1 MKRKHNAFRPSL
13 FTLSWMLGPTLFF
26 LAVFILWPIFETFR
40 LSLFDWNGLTPTQEF
55 IGFGNY
61 KELISDLIFWR
72 SVKNSFILL
81 GMALIIEIPL
91 GFFLA
96 LMLYT
101 GGKRFKIFRFLYF
114 FPMLLSPVA
123 VGILFKFIF
132 DYNSGALN
140 QIIGILNQ
148 ENLMQDWLG
157 NKEIAIYTIG
167 ILVTW
172 QYTPFYMLLFLAALN
187 NIPTEIEEAAKI
199 DGARGWKMIRHIQIP
214 LVRGAGV
221 IAVILISIG
230 SLRYFDLVWVLTAG
244 GPESSTEVMATYLFQ
259 MAFKS
264 YRVGYASTIATALFI
279 IAFFTAIFVQF
290 STRKIRQE

>member
-1 MKRKHNAFRPSL
+1 
-13 FTLSWMLGPTLFF
+13 MLGPTIVF
-26 LAVFILWPIFETFR
+26 LAVFILWPIAETFR
-40 LSLFDWNGLTPTQEF
+40 LSLFDWNGLTPTQKF
-55 IGFGNY
+55 ISFDNY

-72 SVKNSFILL
+72 SVKNSFVLL
-81 GMALIIEIPL
+81 GIALIIEIPV

-101 GGKRFKIFRFLYF
+101 GGKRLKIFRFLYF

-199 DGARGWKMIRHIQIP
+199 DGARGWSLVRLIQIP

-264 YRVGYASTIATALFI
+264 YRVGYASTIATALFL
-279 IAFFTAIFVQF
+279 IAFLTTILVQF
-290 STRKIRQE
+290 STRKIRKE

>member
-1 MKRKHNAFRPSL
+1 MKKSQNAFRPSL
-13 FTLSWMLGPTLFF
+13 LTLSWMLGPSLIF
-26 LAVFILWPIFETFR
+26 LIVFILWPIGETFR
-40 LSLFDWNGLTPTQEF
+40 LSFFDWNGLTPTQKF
-55 IGFGNY
+55 ISFGNY
-61 KELISDLIFWR
+61 KELLSDSIFWL
-72 SVKNSFILL
+72 SVKNSFVLL
-81 GMALIIEIPL
+81 GIALIIEIPV

-96 LMLYT
+96 LMLYM
-101 GGKRFKIFRFLYF
+101 GGKRLKVFRFLYF

-123 VGILFKFIF
+123 VGILFKNIF

-157 NKEIAIYTIG
+157 NKELAIYTIG
-167 ILVTW
+167 VLITW

-199 DGARGWKMIRHIQIP
+199 DGARGWKLIRFIQIP

-230 SLRYFDLVWVLTAG
+230 SLRYFDLVWVLTTG

-259 MAFKS
+259 VAFKS
-264 YRVGYASTIATALFI
+264 YRVGYASTIATALFV
-279 IAFFTAIFVQF
+279 IAFSATILVQF

>member
-1 MKRKHNAFRPSL
+1 MKKRQNAFRPSIL
-13 FTLSWMLGPTLFF
+13 TLSWMLGPTLVF
-26 LAVFILWPIFETFR
+26 LAVFILWPIAETFR
-40 LSLFDWNGLTPTQEF
+40 LSLFDWNGLTPTQKF
-55 IGFGNY
+55 ISFDNY

-72 SVKNSFILL
+72 SVKNSFVLL
-81 GMALIIEIPL
+81 GIALIIEIPV

-101 GGKRFKIFRFLYF
+101 GGKRLKIFRFLYF

-199 DGARGWKMIRHIQIP
+199 DGARGWSLVRLIQIP

-264 YRVGYASTIATALFI
+264 YRVGYASTIATALFL
-279 IAFFTAIFVQF
+279 IAFLTTILVQF
-290 STRKIRQE
+290 STRKIRKE

>member
-199 DGARGWKMIRHIQIP
+199 DGARGWKMIRQIQIP

>member
-1 MKRKHNAFRPSL
+1 MKRKNNPFRPSL

-61 KELISDLIFWR
+61 KEMISDLIFWR

>member
-199 DGARGWKMIRHIQIP
+199 DGARGWKMIRLIQIP

>member
-26 LAVFILWPIFETFR
+26 LGVFILWPIFETFR

-61 KELISDLIFWR
+61 KELISDPIFWL

-199 DGARGWKMIRHIQIP
+199 DGARGWKMIRLIQIP

>member
-26 LAVFILWPIFETFR
+26 LGVFILWPIFETFR

-199 DGARGWKMIRHIQIP
+199 DGARGWKMIRQIQIP

>member
-1 MKRKHNAFRPSL
+1 
-13 FTLSWMLGPTLFF
+13 MLGPTLVF
-26 LAVFILWPIFETFR
+26 LAVFILWPIAETFR
-40 LSLFDWNGLTPTQEF
+40 LSLFDWNGLTPTQKF
-55 IGFGNY
+55 ISFDNY

-72 SVKNSFILL
+72 SVKNSFVLL
-81 GMALIIEIPL
+81 GIALIIEIPV

-101 GGKRFKIFRFLYF
+101 GGKRLKIFRFLYF

-199 DGARGWKMIRHIQIP
+199 DGARGWSLVRLIQIP

-264 YRVGYASTIATALFI
+264 YRVGYASTIATALFL
-279 IAFFTAIFVQF
+279 IAFLTTILVQF
-290 STRKIRQE
+290 STRKIRKE

>member
-1 MKRKHNAFRPSL
+1 MKRKHDAFRPSL

>member
-1 MKRKHNAFRPSL
+1 
-13 FTLSWMLGPTLFF
+13 MLGPTLFF

-55 IGFGNY
+55 ICFGNY

-199 DGARGWKMIRHIQIP
+199 DGARGWKMIRQIQIP

>member
-91 GFFLA
+91 GFSLA

>member
-1 MKRKHNAFRPSL
+1 MKRRQNAFRPSL
-13 FTLSWMLGPTLFF
+13 LTLSWMLGPSLIFLFI
-26 LAVFILWPIFETFR
+26 FILWPIGETFR
-40 LSLFDWNGLTPTQEF
+40 LSLFDWNGLTPTKDF

-61 KELISDLIFWR
+61 KEMISDPIFWL
-72 SVKNSFILL
+72 SVKNSFVLL

-101 GGKRFKIFRFLYF
+101 GGRRLKIFRFLYF

-123 VGILFKFIF
+123 VGILFKNIF

-140 QIIGILNQ
+140 QIIGLLNQ

-157 NKEIAIYTIG
+157 NKDLAIYTIG
-167 ILVTW
+167 VLITW

-199 DGARGWKMIRHIQIP
+199 DGARGWRLIRFIQIP

-264 YRVGYASTIATALFI
+264 YRVGYASTIATALFV
-279 IAFFTAIFVQF
+279 IAFSTTILVQF
-290 STRKIRQE
+290 STRRIRQE